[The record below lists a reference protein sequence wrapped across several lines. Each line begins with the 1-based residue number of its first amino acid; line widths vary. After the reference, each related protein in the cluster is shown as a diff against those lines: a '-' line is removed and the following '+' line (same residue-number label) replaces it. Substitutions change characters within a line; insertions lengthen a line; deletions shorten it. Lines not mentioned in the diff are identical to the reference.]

1 METHDDSSPKTEIVD
16 FLDSPRAQS
25 QIVLNVAAS
34 NSACPS
40 CLDIQR
46 GHVRLVVPGSLRQN
60 GDFALIDVTL
70 FKDTAPQEQHFSWK
84 VNRVQFR
91 KVSQI

>member
-1 METHDDSSPKTEIVD
+1 MEMETNGSSPKKELVD

-34 NSACPS
+34 YNTCTS

-46 GHVRLVVPGSLRQN
+46 DHVRLVAPGSLRQH
-60 GDFALIDVTL
+60 GDFALIDVAL
-70 FKDTAPQEQHFSWK
+70 FKGTAPQEQHCSWK
-84 VNRVQFR
+84 VDRVQFR
-91 KVSQI
+91 KVS